1 MKGNR
6 RKHSQFGRA
15 WLSLLVIVA
24 MLTPMFSAISLAEE
38 DEIAS
43 EALAASYEAEE
54 TENESEAYAEP
65 DAEDTSDDWEE
76 PSGEYESQEEA
87 PEAASAEESQDEPEG
102 ESGETE
108 SSEPE
113 AEPWQE
119 ETPEEQGDVELI
131 PEEEQQKSDE
141 PAGEES
147 QQPEPNADAAVIVAV
162 ATPEDAVREVAAK
175 PSRGDFAASL
185 PETLSARLSDG
196 TQTLVG
202 VSWSCDDYKADYGL
216 FTFRATLADADYRL
230 GEGVKL
236 PDVKLYVQYISEA
249 QSSPIVYADT
259 EKPARHAEDVAGE
272 LGWPDRVRVTVQ
284 GVEAV
289 EQYVNVRW
297 TCPDYDRRDAGV
309 FEFAAEL
316 DGVDYILGK
325 GVKLPTARLIVAHDD
340 QFDLK
345 VNENMTLT
353 ITGWN
358 ATHGDLVVPK
368 TLCDLPVTAIGDR
381 AFAGHDHM
389 NSATLNDGLQ
399 SIGHK
404 IFKDCEYLMFVEL
417 PDSLLEA
424 EDDAFDGASD
434 DMALILNVRGD
445 TTLEKPDTFKGE
457 GQRIRLPRAVD
468 SIAVEKDGWLTV
480 DCDYT
485 LEAESLLGLSVMRE
499 GTLELLDGNTLTNKS
514 FINVEGDFYNSGEVY
529 GCYSGSAL
537 SGHIPGYIT
546 EHTGDE
552 VCKVC
557 GEEIPREAEETAQ
570 ESIEENTEETTEENT
585 EETPENTDVETAEP
599 VNDGAIIVNY
609 LDENG
614 EPVETET
621 EEAMLADAEKPSKT
635 LTINYSRTRLSKTFD
650 GTDKAS
656 VVLLE
661 FTIDESTLVPED
673 VGKVVIHSV
682 NAKYDSYEA
691 GSQKVTISFELDQP
705 EASCNYIAED
715 MVIDGTINPASYSS
729 VDFHIADQDYTGYAI
744 TPKLHIKYKDYTL
757 VEGYDY
763 DINKLTNNIRIGNK
777 TAEMIVDFKGNFT
790 TGQRTEKFSIINK
803 TDPRKLEIK
812 YVGENPPSKIYDGKK
827 DCDLLPAAFEITPYT
842 IADDDQGK
850 VKIAKVNATYDSE
863 KVGTNRV
870 VTCEFMMDTS
880 EANPDH
886 NYTVDAVTISR
897 SSITAVDISE
907 FNLDPIEDQEYSG
920 EAIKPLGDLNYDG
933 MPMTEGTDYTVEYTD
948 NIYVGEATITI
959 TGKGSYTGTKVVH
972 FNIVPCDIDTF
983 GKIDP
988 IPDQQYTGSAIT
1000 PKITVKDNQ
1009 KVLTEGTHY
1018 TVAYSNNT
1026 AVGTAT
1032 VTVSGINDYKG
1043 TKTATFKIVNPADT
1057 RTDISTATIDAIP
1070 DQNYTGSA
1078 ITPNVVVKVGENT
1091 LTKDTDYT
1099 VAYENNTEVGTATVT
1114 VNGTGS
1120 YMGTKTANFKIVKS
1134 AIDTGEWVGE
1144 TNDDGTVTI
1153 VGWNGTG
1160 TEVTV
1165 PATYEGKPVRAIAE
1179 YTFDS
1184 PTLKKV
1190 TLPDGLTTL
1199 GNDVFAGCTALEE
1212 ISLPDS
1218 LVNVDDGSFDEV
1230 PAAAEMTLRVSGAT
1244 TLNAENAYTH
1254 GGTKVTLPNRIAN
1267 IEVGGSGALTIDCD
1281 YTVENDGENP
1291 NHLTVA
1297 TNGTATLNSGR
1308 ELINKGELTV
1318 SDNFTNNGAVY
1329 SCYSEST
1336 VTGNVPGTY
1345 KAKGDHTDDNS
1356 DNICDKCG
1364 EDCSG
1369 REQVALTVTLKDSAR
1384 SKLTKVYDR
1393 NVQTTLGVDDFTVTG
1408 VRGTDTVT
1416 LSRVNA
1422 TFDDAAASN
1431 SRKVN
1436 VIFSLDQ
1443 ATANTYLYTAE
1454 KQSLDGVITRKD
1466 ISTAEDIEVTY
1477 TGGKAVVKHGSYT
1490 MQETTEYTARVST
1503 TSTGTTVTVTG
1514 AGNYTGTL
1522 TKTFGSGDHKL
1533 TVTCNKKPT
1542 KVYDGTTAITLSA
1555 SDFTL
1560 SGVDPADTSKVAIQ
1574 SVTGTYDNANVGTN
1588 HTVTAKITLSQN
1600 GATYN
1605 YTVDDL
1611 PITGCAI
1618 TQLPITDSIVTVDKI
1633 ADQAYD
1639 GNKKEP
1645 AVTVKVNGTTVS
1657 SDNYTLTYSNNI
1669 NVGTAKVTITGKGN
1683 LSGSRDVEFNITG
1696 SGKTNKAV
1704 TITLIS
1710 GHEPKKTYDGT
1721 ANCGVY
1727 DSNKV
1732 YSPLLKTSDFNIS
1745 GVESGDTVQIS
1756 EDYLKTL
1763 KFDKKD
1769 AGDRT
1774 VAVNFTGHIAF
1785 TSSKYNYTVA
1795 SGSVTSIKGTI
1806 TPKTLT
1812 ITPTAGQS
1820 KVYGAADP
1828 SYYKGSVAGLLSGDT
1843 VTGKIGRETGED
1855 VKTYKYTVGTL
1866 SAGDNYTVTVKDE
1879 TFAITAKPINATD
1892 ITVAAISNQ
1901 NYTGSPLTPGV
1912 TIKYGTRTLTS
1923 GTDYTLSYSN
1933 NTNAGT
1939 ATVTITGKGNYSGT
1953 RTTSFRIIRTSSSS
1967 SSSSSGSSGSS
1978 SSGSTSTTTYSSTTG
1993 STTGTVSTTAS
2004 DSGAEIEVADII
2016 EQTYDG
2022 TEKKPALNVT
2032 SGGTPLVEDMD
2043 YTVTWA
2049 NNVDAGTANVT
2060 VTGAGPYAG
2069 ARTVVNFTIVP
2080 KSIEALDVLVEDI
2093 GTYKYVG
2100 KAIQPPLTIT
2110 FNEMKL
2116 HLGKDYTTEYSN
2128 NVEKGT
2134 ATVTITGIGN
2144 YQGEITKEFKIA
2156 DEGLLIDEEIEAAE
2170 AAEAEEYPEMRGE
2183 LILQLDDE
2191 ETGEVREVPVGYI
2204 LFGEDN
2210 RPRPFEYETEEI
2222 EMPEEETTDE
2232 EAEEAADDETADEDA
2247 DETAADE
2254 TADEADPDAAS
2265 DEITGDEAADE
2276 TVDAEEEEPAKLRLT
2291 IMPLSR
2297 KDDNGVAI
2305 NLESDMARE
2314 DYELQHLRLTPSQIE
2329 VLETENFAELVYQL
2343 ENAELRVKLEDLTDE
2358 INLNPQTAENDEEWG
2373 DGTEPAEAEGE
2384 TENIDETA
2392 EETEDTADE
2401 TADET
2406 EAAED
2411 GDLIEE
2417 VEEEEPEEPV
2427 DEADG
2432 LSIAPELVQ
2441 VDTYVFTIDQVK
2453 PEQMSDRESEAIKPL
2468 ASLLPM
2474 YRVDISAVNGPL
2486 EAILDDGE
2494 IEEEGIEP
2502 AAEPATTIDDIKPE
2516 PETTFYP
2523 VLGLLDKA
2531 EFRVNSDMT
2540 LPKHLIPEDAE
2551 TVNEAGEEIDP
2562 AITNE
2567 LPEGAQL
2574 LFVAS
2579 DEEVADEEAV
2589 AFYPVKAVDLTA
2601 EADEDFEDLD
2611 EEAGDE
2617 EFIEDDEIDAS
2628 DEEFVETGETDEAF
2642 EDTEATEETEET
2654 EAADETEETEA
2665 TEETEETEEAEEAP
2679 AVTAEYV
2686 INDEANTAATDYA
2699 RVLPDRS
2706 GLYTF
2711 VVELPE
2717 EEEEAPAEALSLNG
2731 TPAAE
2736 APAAETPAETAQ
2748 TQAPAAPQA
2757 TPEPVPQVVEDPNP
2771 MYAYS
2776 RKSNAGDQHWLI
2788 NTQAKTVE
2796 YFREDT
2802 NTYQIGD
2809 YTGSLMSGMLVT
2821 FRSPVTSTTTIK
2833 LKFQQTYKFALMDDN
2848 GSELLM
2854 EEDDVAS
2861 VESIMST
2868 KRH

>member
-38 DEIAS
+38 DEIMSDAV
-43 EALAASYEAEE
+43 AASYEAEE
-54 TENESEAYAEP
+54 TEDESEANAEP

-76 PSGEYESQEEA
+76 PSGEYESQEEEA
-87 PEAASAEESQDEPEG
+87 PEAASAEESQEEPEG

-131 PEEEQQKSDE
+131 PEEEQQKSAESDE
-141 PAGEES
+141 EEA

-185 PETLSARLSDG
+185 PETLSATLSDG

-216 FTFRATLADADYRL
+216 FTFRATLSDADYRL

-236 PDVKLYVQYISEA
+236 PNVKLYVQYISEA

-284 GVEAV
+284 GVDAV

-297 TCPDYDRRDAGV
+297 TCRDYDRRDAGV

-345 VNENMTLT
+345 VNEDMTLT

-399 SIGHK
+399 SVGHK

-434 DMALILNVRGD
+434 DMALILNVKGD

-468 SIAVEKDGWLTV
+468 SIVVEKDGWLTV

-514 FINVEGDFYNSGEVY
+514 FINVEGDFYNSGAVY
-529 GCYSGSAL
+529 GCYSESTL

-570 ESIEENTEETTEENT
+570 ESIEENAEETTEENT
-585 EETPENTDVETAEP
+585 EENTEEIVEETANEATEP
-599 VNDGAIIVNY
+599 ANDGAVTVTY
-609 LDENG
+609 LNEDG
-614 EPVETET
+614 EPVESET
-621 EEAMLADAEKPSKT
+621 EEAMLADADKPSKN

-661 FTIDESTLVPED
+661 FTIDESTLMPED

-682 NAKYDSYEA
+682 SAKYDSYAA
-691 GSQKVTISFELDQP
+691 GSRKVTISFELDQP

-812 YVGENPPSKIYDGKK
+812 YVGETPPSKIYDGNK

-863 KVGTNRV
+863 KVGTKRV

-886 NYTVDAVTISR
+886 NYTVDAVTISK
-897 SSITAVDISE
+897 SSITAVDISD
-907 FNLDPIEDQEYSG
+907 FNIGPFEDQEYSG

-988 IPDQQYTGSAIT
+988 IPDQEYTGSAIT

-1032 VTVSGINDYKG
+1032 VTVSGIKDYKG

-1297 TNGTATLNSGR
+1297 TNGTATLNSGK

-1318 SDNFTNNGAVY
+1318 SGTFTNNGAVY
-1329 SCYSEST
+1329 SCYSKST

-1384 SKLTKVYDR
+1384 SKLTKAYDR

-1436 VIFSLDQ
+1436 VIFTLDQ
-1443 ATANTYLYTAE
+1443 ATTNTYLYTAE
-1454 KQSLDGVITRKD
+1454 KQSLDGVITQKD
-1466 ISTAEDIEVTY
+1466 ITNATDIEVTY
-1477 TGGKAVVKHGSYT
+1477 TGGKVAVKHGYT
-1490 MQETTEYTARVST
+1490 PMVETTDYKATVST

-1732 YSPLLKTSDFNIS
+1732 YSPLLKTSDFTIS

-1953 RTTSFRIIRTSSSS
+1953 RTASFRIIRTS

-1978 SSGSTSTTTYSSTTG
+1978 SSSSSSYGGSSSGSSNSYDDTTG
-1993 STTGTVSTTAS
+1993 NDVKTPDTGKIINAGTDREVVAESIDPKEFNGSKLKPEITLKDGDYILQEGVDYNVEYGNNTDSGEGTVEVTAIEPFYKGS
-2004 DSGAEIEVADII
+2004 MTLHFTIKQMPIDSEKITVADL
-2016 EQTYDG
+2016 G
-2022 TEKKPALNVT
+2022 TFK
-2032 SGGTPLVEDMD
+2032 
-2043 YTVTWA
+2043 YT
-2049 NNVDAGTANVT
+2049 GEEI
-2060 VTGAGPYAG
+2060 
-2069 ARTVVNFTIVP
+2069 RP
-2080 KSIEALDVLVEDI
+2080 K
-2093 GTYKYVG
+2093 
-2100 KAIQPPLTIT
+2100 LTIT
-2110 FNEMKL
+2110 ANLSDESKEL
-2116 HLGKDYTTEYSN
+2116 EHNVDYTTEFRN
-2128 NVEKGT
+2128 NTEIGQATIVIKGK
-2134 ATVTITGIGN
+2134 GN
-2144 YQGEITKEFKIA
+2144 YEGEKVVHFEIA
-2156 DEGLLIDEEIEAAE
+2156 PDGEVVTEEEPE
-2170 AAEAEEYPEMRGE
+2170 NEEYPEMRGE

-2191 ETGEVREVPVGYI
+2191 ETGEIREVPVGYI

-2297 KDDNGVAI
+2297 KDENGVAI

-2384 TENIDETA
+2384 TEATDETA
-2392 EETEDTADE
+2392 EETEDTAEAAADE

-2406 EAAED
+2406 GDAED

-2494 IEEEGIEP
+2494 TEEEGIEP
-2502 AAEPATTIDDIKPE
+2502 AAEPATTIEDIKPE

-2523 VLGLLDKA
+2523 VLGLLDEA

-2562 AITNE
+2562 AITTE

-2611 EEAGDE
+2611 EEAG
-2617 EFIEDDEIDAS
+2617 
-2628 DEEFVETGETDEAF
+2628 
-2642 EDTEATEETEET
+2642 
-2654 EAADETEETEA
+2654 
-2665 TEETEETEEAEEAP
+2665 
-2679 AVTAEYV
+2679 
-2686 INDEANTAATDYA
+2686 
-2699 RVLPDRS
+2699 
-2706 GLYTF
+2706 
-2711 VVELPE
+2711 
-2717 EEEEAPAEALSLNG
+2717 
-2731 TPAAE
+2731 
-2736 APAAETPAETAQ
+2736 
-2748 TQAPAAPQA
+2748 
-2757 TPEPVPQVVEDPNP
+2757 
-2771 MYAYS
+2771 S
-2776 RKSNAGDQHWLI
+2776 RPWI
-2788 NTQAKTVE
+2788 
-2796 YFREDT
+2796 
-2802 NTYQIGD
+2802 
-2809 YTGSLMSGMLVT
+2809 
-2821 FRSPVTSTTTIK
+2821 
-2833 LKFQQTYKFALMDDN
+2833 
-2848 GSELLM
+2848 
-2854 EEDDVAS
+2854 
-2861 VESIMST
+2861 
-2868 KRH
+2868 